1 MTEDSYYML
10 TDDPGLLTD
19 TCIMLTVYDRSMT
32 DYLQT
37 SLAISSR
44 IISHTRFEPV
54 YIGVTAAYATI
65 TSRLGVVMSRLLA
78 AAFWLGVGRIAG
90 IAIVRRTG
98 DST

>member
-1 MTEDSYYML
+1 MITPLTHRLDWMTEDSYYML

-37 SLAISSR
+37 GLAISSR

-54 YIGVTAAYATI
+54 YIGLCTN
-65 TSRLGVVMSRLLA
+65 S
-78 AAFWLGVGRIAG
+78 
-90 IAIVRRTG
+90 
-98 DST
+98 